1 MEKQKISEESSD
13 RFMMVVWSL
22 VEPFGM
28 DKNEE
33 VLDALNNLSEVV
45 AKQKGRSTKL
55 HKERRAFIAVFKDKY
70 YKYSEIEYTKSL
82 GGGEARNIGR
92 LLNEMAVNNLS
103 WEKYL
108 GWLFTTHLDDNPGL
122 FPVDI
127 NKSCWQRIVHKYIFE
142 HKDETNIAKEGIKRV
157 KRERLLV
164 DKLKAF
170 AAKSKGKHDDVYKRS
185 QKALRGISKMTLDEV
200 NKEVMEIERKLEES
214 E

>member
-1 MEKQKISEESSD
+1 MDKQKISEESSD
-13 RFMMVVWSL
+13 RFMMIVWSL

-33 VLDALNNLSEVV
+33 VLDSLNGLSEVV

-55 HKERRAFIAVFKDKY
+55 HKERRAFIAVFKEKY
-70 YKYSEIEYTKSL
+70 YRYSEIEYTKSL

-108 GWLFTTHLDDNPGL
+108 DWLFDVHLNDNPGL

-127 NKSCWQRIVHKYIFE
+127 NKCCWQRLVHKYIFE

-164 DKLKAF
+164 DKLKAS
-170 AAKSKGKHDDVYKRS
+170 AAKSKGKYDNVYKRS
-185 QKALRGISKMTLDEV
+185 QKALRGISKMTLDEL
-200 NKEVMEIERKLEES
+200 NTEVMAIEREMEGSK
-214 E
+214 